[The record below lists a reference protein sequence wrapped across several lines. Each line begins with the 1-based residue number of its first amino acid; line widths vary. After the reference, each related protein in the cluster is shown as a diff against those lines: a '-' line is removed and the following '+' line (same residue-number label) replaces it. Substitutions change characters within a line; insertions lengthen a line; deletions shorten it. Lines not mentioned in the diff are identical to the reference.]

1 MRRVLLALA
10 ISLVVT
16 DTAAAQIIRPP
27 ARSGQA
33 SAWTSLSIGWL
44 QQQGLCDRNSNDCW
58 DFGSGPQWRAS
69 LEMPMGF
76 GGTTVG
82 LVGTIAKM
90 PLIYNGSA
98 LSTNSCAGCDAD
110 ATVSQVMANVRMG
123 GGLGFHQVVD
133 LSAGTTMFSNFRA
146 SNGGAKLGT
155 GKMTQDFT
163 FAVAYGFGYGMSPR
177 TQFFFTQEFALLF
190 LPRVAGSNSN
200 TAQQATLRLGA
211 RYGLGGK

>member
-1 MRRVLLALA
+1 MIRRVVFALA
-10 ISLVVT
+10 IML
-16 DTAAAQIIRPP
+16 AAADVASAQIIRPP
-27 ARSGQA
+27 TTGQA
-33 SAWTSLSIGWL
+33 SAWTSLSVGWL
-44 QQQGLCDRNSNDCW
+44 RQQEVCDRTSLDCW

-90 PLIYNGSA
+90 PLIYRGSP

-110 ATVSQVMANVRMG
+110 ATVSQVFGTVRMG

-133 LSAGTTMFSNFRA
+133 LSAGTTMFSNFRQ
-146 SNGGAKLGT
+146 SNGGAKLGS

-163 FAVAYGFGYGMSPR
+163 FAVAYGFGYGISQR

-190 LPRVAGSNSN
+190 LPRQAGSNNN
-200 TAQQATLRLGA
+200 TSQQATLRLGA